1 MLLLLLAHGV
11 LCAINSCMRYARSDQ
26 INYTHMSNKKN
37 YIQFIFAD
45 IKIFFM
51 PSKKRLGNDDD
62 DESATI
68 WKCNV
73 MKPRKKM
80 DI

>member
-1 MLLLLLAHGV
+1 
-11 LCAINSCMRYARSDQ
+11 
-26 INYTHMSNKKN
+26 MSNKKN